1 MRQVVD
7 WSAAFWA
14 GLISGIIF
22 LLLNVFLIPYFIG
35 GSPWM
40 MVRLFGSVV
49 LGEEVL
55 APPATYHLSALVVA
69 VLMHLVLSIVFSMLL
84 AYIIHRGG
92 LITGI
97 LGGALFGLILYLI
110 NFYTLTLIFPW
121 FFAMRNWVF
130 LANHAIFGA
139 LSGGIYETLEVEEFV
154 PAQRD

>member
-7 WSAAFWA
+7 WSAALWA
-14 GLISGIIF
+14 GLISGVIL

-35 GSPWM
+35 GNPWV
-40 MVRLFGSVV
+40 MVRLFGSVL
-49 LGEEVL
+49 LGEAVL
-55 APPATYHLSALVVA
+55 APPATFHLAALVVT
-69 VLMHLVLSIVFSMLL
+69 VLEHLVLSIVFSVLL

-97 LGGALFGLILYLI
+97 VGGALFGLLLYLI

-130 LANHAIFGA
+130 VLNHIIFGA
-139 LSGGIYETLEVEEFV
+139 LSGSIYELLEVEEFV
-154 PAQRD
+154 PMQKD